1 MEQTGL
7 RKQTMLELSILL
19 KKAIDA
25 AAFSENEAEQLKNNF
40 AVEVPADV
48 NHGDFA
54 TNLAMVGAKVLKTA
68 PAKVAQRILAE
79 VNLEGTS
86 FERFEFAA
94 PGFINFF
101 LKNEW
106 FKKTALEIEQKKG
119 NFGKLNLGNNKR
131 VLVEFVS
138 ANPTGPMHVGN
149 ARGGAIGDCLAEIL
163 SWAGF
168 YVEREFYLNDAG
180 NQIEKFKRSL
190 SVRYLQL
197 FDGGQNLQ
205 MPDDSYHGEDIIA
218 LASEFAKVYGEE
230 FVQVPEKERQQALVE
245 FALPRNVAR
254 LESDLKAYRIIY
266 NNWFK
271 ESSLYENDRVSE
283 VVNKLTELGHTFK
296 KDGAVWFAFSRLGGE
311 KDEVLVRENGIATYF
326 AADIAYHYDKFIK
339 RKFDL
344 GINVWGADHHGHVA
358 RLKGALEVLGV
369 APSHLK
375 IVLMQLVRLVRNGET
390 VKLSKRS
397 GKAITLATLLSEVS
411 IDAARFFFNL
421 REANSHFDFDLDL
434 AVSQSNN
441 NPVYYVQY
449 AYARVCQLLKKVDN
463 LEALQEIWPKID
475 YDFLEVERNL
485 IKSMVDFEVEIEVA
499 AMNFDSSVVAKFA
512 IELATRFHKFYSS
525 VRILGEPEH
534 KLAARVLICAA
545 VKVVLENL
553 FKILKIEAR
562 QKL

>member
-1 MEQTGL
+1 MGQTGL

-119 NFGKLNLGNNKR
+119 SFGKLNLGNNKR

-205 MPDDSYHGEDIIA
+205 MPDDSYHGEDIIE

-358 RLKGALEVLGV
+358 RLKGALEALGV
-369 APSHLK
+369 APSNLK
-375 IVLMQLVRLVRNGET
+375 IVLMQLVRLVRNAET

-434 AVSQSNN
+434 AVSQSSN

-463 LEALQEIWPKID
+463 LEALQEIWSKID

-525 VRILGEPEH
+525 VRILGEPED